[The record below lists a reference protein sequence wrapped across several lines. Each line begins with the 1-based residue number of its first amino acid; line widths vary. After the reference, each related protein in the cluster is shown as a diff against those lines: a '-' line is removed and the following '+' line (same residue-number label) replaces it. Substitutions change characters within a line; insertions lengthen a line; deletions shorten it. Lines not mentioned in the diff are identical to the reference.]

1 MAAVTDIPT
10 ETIDADE
17 GAGNVDTVN
26 AGPSDVSLNYDAAAE
41 SVESSESETRK
52 KRVLML
58 THRLPYP
65 PDRGDRIRS
74 FHLLKLLSQHFDMAI
89 ACTTDEPAWLQH
101 HQLLSTIAKRVEL
114 QPVTRIGMKVRGLA
128 ALATGKA
135 ITPAS
140 FFRYGLADTIRLWH
154 QQQPFDAVL
163 TFCTGM
169 MHYARL
175 ITGKKTRNGESRP
188 TGVRHVLDLVDV
200 DSEKWAS
207 YAKSTWSPMRFVYGA
222 EARRLRKIEAG
233 KLDHFDAITV
243 VSDREVDCYRQ
254 NVGDHANVM
263 AVGNGVD
270 MGYFSPQADP
280 DNHNIVFV
288 GVLDYKPNTD
298 GVFWFAHEVMP
309 QLRQRIPNA
318 TFTIVGRNP
327 TQKVKQ
333 LALKSGIEV
342 AGSVPDV
349 RAYIR
354 EASAVI
360 APLRI
365 ARGVQNKVLEAMSCQ
380 RAVVCSKGAAAGIKA
395 TAGEHILVA
404 DAAEIWVN
412 QLEKLLT
419 DKPYRTRIAEAA
431 RQRIEEQ
438 YTWEAQLMPMVKLL
452 SGE

>member
-1 MAAVTDIPT
+1 MSVATDMPAETNATDPAGDIDPVNDAVSGEP
-10 ETIDADE
+10 DANRFEDGE
-17 GAGNVDTVN
+17 
-26 AGPSDVSLNYDAAAE
+26 P
-41 SVESSESETRK
+41 ETRR

-74 FHLLKLLSQHFDMAI
+74 FHLLKLLSRHFDMAI

-101 HQLLSTIAKRVEL
+101 HQLLSTMAKRVEL
-114 QPVTRIGMKVRGLA
+114 QPITSFGTKFRGMA

-154 QQQPFDAVL
+154 EQQPFDAVL

-169 MHYARL
+169 LHYARL
-175 ITGKKTRNGESRP
+175 ITGKKKRGEVKP
-188 TGVRHVLDLVDV
+188 ENVRHVLDLVDV

-207 YAKSTWSPMRFVYGA
+207 YAKSTWSPMRFIYGT
-222 EARRLRKIEAG
+222 EAKRLRKVEAG
-233 KLDHFDAITV
+233 ELDHFDAITV
-243 VSDREVDCYRQ
+243 VSDREVDCYRD
-254 NVGDHANVM
+254 NVGDHPNVM

-270 MGYFSPQADP
+270 MGYFAPQTDP

-298 GVFWFAHEVMP
+298 GVFWFSHEVMP
-309 QLRQRIPNA
+309 LLRQRIPDA

-327 TQKVKQ
+327 TQKIKQ
-333 LALKSGIEV
+333 LQLKAGIEV

-349 RAYIR
+349 RAYLR

-360 APLRI
+360 APLQI

-380 RAVVCSKGAAAGIKA
+380 RTVVLSQGAADGIKA
-395 TAGEHILVA
+395 TPDEHFLVA
-404 DAAEIWVN
+404 DKAVDWAN
-412 QLEKLLT
+412 QLEKVLA
-419 DKPYRTRIAEAA
+419 DKPLRTKIAKAA
-431 RQRIEEQ
+431 RKRIEEA
-438 YTWEAQLMPMVKLL
+438 YTWEAQLKPMVELL
-452 SGE
+452 GGDERVPADV